1 MSEVKMLRCV
11 YSKNKKLGQAEK
23 SLILQPP
30 ITISSFISTIM
41 LSRRH
46 LRVKVMQSLYAWFQS
61 GETQV
66 PLFEK
71 TLVSSIENIYN
82 LYIYLLSAL
91 NESRD
96 FALNRMEDARQKYL
110 PTAED
115 LDPNPRFVDNPFLLQ
130 LDNNR
135 HLRKLISQNKISW
148 ADHQEIIRKMYQHLR
163 ESEEFQKYMNA
174 PSVSYRQHKEIIL
187 YFFGEIMLGSE
198 AFVSLFE
205 ERSIHW
211 ADDIDTAATMVAK
224 TIRKWEAGFDE
235 FSELPPLMVSPDEEG
250 DDLIRDFVLK
260 LFRKVIS
267 KGEEYAVL
275 ITKRAVNW
283 EFDRIATLDVIM
295 LKMAMAEF
303 TDFPSIPVKVT
314 INEYIEISKDYSTP
328 RSRQFVNGMLDKL
341 VADLRNEDKI
351 KKTGRGLIE

>member
-1 MSEVKMLRCV
+1 
-11 YSKNKKLGQAEK
+11 
-23 SLILQPP
+23 
-30 ITISSFISTIM
+30 M

-71 TLVSSIENIYN
+71 SLTSSIEDIYT
-82 LYIYLLSAL
+82 LYINLLSAL
-91 NESRD
+91 NETRD
-96 FALNRMEDARQKYL
+96 FALNRMEDARQKFL

-115 LDPNPRFVDNPFLLQ
+115 LDPNTRFVDNPFLLQ

-135 HLRKLISQNKISW
+135 QLRKLIEQNKISW
-148 ADHQEIIRKMYQHLR
+148 ADHHEIIRKMYQHLR

-174 PSVSYRQHKEIIL
+174 PSVTYRQHKELVL
-187 YFFGEIMLGSE
+187 YFFGEIMLRSD

-224 TIRKWEAGFDE
+224 TIRKWEAAYDE
-235 FSELPPLMVSPDEEG
+235 FAALPPLMVSPDEEG
-250 DDLIRDFVLK
+250 DDLMRDFVLK
-260 LFRKVIS
+260 LFRKVITR
-267 KGEEYAVL
+267 GEESSTL
-275 ITKRAVNW
+275 IAKRAQNW
-283 EFDRIATLDVIM
+283 DIDRIASLDIII

-341 VADLRNEDKI
+341 VADLRSEDKI

>member
-1 MSEVKMLRCV
+1 
-11 YSKNKKLGQAEK
+11 
-23 SLILQPP
+23 
-30 ITISSFISTIM
+30 
-41 LSRRH
+41 
-46 LRVKVMQSLYAWFQS
+46 
-61 GETQV
+61 
-66 PLFEK
+66 
-71 TLVSSIENIYN
+71 
-82 LYIYLLSAL
+82 LSAL
-91 NESRD
+91 NETRD
-96 FALNRMEDARQKYL
+96 FALNRMEDARQKFL

-115 LDPNPRFVDNPFLLQ
+115 LDPNTRFVDNPFLLQ

-135 HLRKLISQNKISW
+135 QLRKLIEQNKISW
-148 ADHQEIIRKMYQHLR
+148 ADHHEIIRKMYQHLR

-174 PSVSYRQHKEIIL
+174 PSVTYRQHKELVL
-187 YFFGEIMLGSE
+187 YFFGEIMLRSD

-224 TIRKWEAGFDE
+224 TIRKWEAAYDE
-235 FSELPPLMVSPDEEG
+235 FAALPPLMVSPDEEG
-250 DDLIRDFVLK
+250 DDLMRDFVLK
-260 LFRKVIS
+260 LFRKVITR
-267 KGEEYAVL
+267 GEESSTL
-275 ITKRAVNW
+275 IAKRAQNW
-283 EFDRIATLDVIM
+283 DIDRIASLDIII

-341 VADLRNEDKI
+341 VADLRSEDKI

>member
-1 MSEVKMLRCV
+1 
-11 YSKNKKLGQAEK
+11 
-23 SLILQPP
+23 
-30 ITISSFISTIM
+30 M

-61 GETQV
+61 GETQL

-71 TLVSSIENIYN
+71 SLISSIEDIYT
-82 LYIYLLSAL
+82 LYINLLSAL
-91 NESRD
+91 NETRD

-115 LDPNPRFVDNPFLLQ
+115 LNPNTRFVDNPLLMQ

-135 HLRKLISQNKISW
+135 QLRKLITQNKISW
-148 ADHQEIIRKMYQHLR
+148 ADHQEIIRKMYQTLR
-163 ESEEFQKYMNA
+163 DSEEFQKYMNVPA
-174 PSVSYRQHKEIIL
+174 VSYRQHKELVL
-187 YFFGEIMLGSE
+187 YFFGEIMLRSD
-198 AFVSLFE
+198 AFISLFE

-224 TIRKWEAGFDE
+224 TIRKWEASYDE
-235 FSELPPLMVSPDEEG
+235 FTVLPPLLVSPDEEG
-250 DDLIRDFVLK
+250 DDLIKDFVLK
-260 LFRKVIS
+260 LFRKVIT
-267 KGEEYAVL
+267 KGAESSDL
-275 ITKRAVNW
+275 IAKRAQNW
-283 EFDRIATLDVIM
+283 DIDRIASLDIII
-295 LKMAMAEF
+295 LKMALAEF

-341 VADLRNEDKI
+341 VADLRSEEKI